1 MSCVADWDQL
11 EMLLFFLEIFFLV
24 TLPICN
30 QIQFNLFYFNKGIFQ
45 IKLKE
50 NYRREF
56 MKQVQYEV
64 SFYQYQHN
72 PQSKR
77 VTKEREREN
86 VKCTLITYHCV
97 LLQNCNFYKGIKN
110 PKPLCLVAQKMT
122 VKKGNTEN
130 KESTQLTQ
138 MIG

>member
-1 MSCVADWDQL
+1 MSCVADLDQL

-50 NYRREF
+50 NYKREF
-56 MKQVQYEV
+56 MKQVQYQV
-64 SFYQYQHN
+64 SFYHYQHN

-77 VTKEREREN
+77 VTKERERMLN
-86 VKCTLITYHCV
+86 VL
-97 LLQNCNFYKGIKN
+97 
-110 PKPLCLVAQKMT
+110 
-122 VKKGNTEN
+122 
-130 KESTQLTQ
+130 
-138 MIG
+138 